1 MNANRTSFARILRT
15 PKSRVRISHPLCLCL
30 LALMCLPL
38 RGSAQTVAEVQSL
51 VDRGQYQAA
60 QEAAGRLITQSPR
73 SSEAYRLRGNARR
86 NLDDLSGALEDYNR
100 SVELDSS
107 SYRAFGGRAIVKR
120 QLKDPSGALADVEKA
135 LALNDRYDAGYNF
148 RALLRLDAGKPSTAL
163 TDANRAIEL
172 NSQNAGYFVRRASI
186 HKAMKSPASAI
197 ADLSCAIEIN
207 PMDPDA
213 YSQRSMLRADS
224 GDVAGALEDLNRA
237 IQMAPNNSGYQTR
250 RDALRGNARP
260 KTVDSTRT
268 TKGAA
273 AGTTAVDSSSV
284 AEVSAAAVSI
294 SSLAG
299 ASKGKPTGKTG
310 EAKTDPDDE
319 SPCIAPISGDE
330 PGNPKAG
337 WAVGL
342 AGAPGP
348 MLDALGGGRPGGDVT
363 AMMVLLRQ
371 AGGPLTEEEDKAL
384 NKQWA
389 PYAASKSP
397 KAHKAIRKQSELLL
411 EAMLHRQLMVQA
423 AWEYDFAIAQ
433 RQLAV
438 LMKDNEEAEIAA
450 AVAELQEQVVAQAK
464 QRLDAL
470 SQEIDKV
477 PDIPTLQE
485 LQDEEEAERRNAMEA
500 LSLQAPASGKALA
513 GMLKYEKT
521 FVKIK
526 KPDNPENAPVCEAKE
541 KSMIYNHTFV
551 FRGQKTPFWSLKS
564 ECSWQ
569 IPQMIPV
576 YQGDTEFPFHITHK
590 DLGSQFPAMEKR
602 VNRNDPF
609 PVECKTYVGYEPSID
624 KRPSGM
630 ISTSLT
636 YNEKT
641 LSCSLEKA
649 DASIFRSEKAGY
661 VFIVIEGPSG
671 GCYRVD
677 ICYKWE
683 PGSGQSAPVASQQD
697 PGLDDDKNAQI
708 AEHEANIAAANRALD
723 SIRREM
729 GGETDGKRREELRLQ
744 ALHLEQDV
752 HDCND
757 LIQSIKTGTLVKT
770 RGPWDEHATA
780 VMARTSME
788 MVEDC
793 RRAQQMQASFVRM
806 TRLLEKYKPEEG
818 RKLYESLRAQMVR
831 GIYQPGG
838 LEKAQKALDALHQST
853 SAVLGENQRR
863 NYADVDLRKAQLERV
878 ERNLAI
884 AESVKKNCD
893 RAIFAGTFFTG
904 MGAGIAL
911 NMVYEASCTTADKGA
926 KTALKNAAFQGG
938 ILLGGMGLMK
948 AGGWAIGKFLNPKV
962 AQSEVNTFKN
972 FLDASRHQQEME
984 WNRALVNQLKDKAR
998 ALEKCK
1004 ASGGKDYLKIRA
1016 ELDDAVAAANSS
1028 SLAKNIMKNEFN
1040 AAEKALDTGTKKAA
1054 AAFNEVNSYQKL
1066 YNQRLQNSIY
1076 PRADAQMVKTLR
1088 QQGYNVQ
1095 PEWLREFRNA
1105 SSRAANRDRDLGL
1118 LAQFEGK
1125 LTKNGQPASLNEFM
1139 SDGQKA
1145 YNSSY
1150 KQVTGRSATL
1160 ADQNITTTAHS
1171 ESFPLSW
1178 LEKKVSGAGD
1188 PRDFEKA
1195 GSAIYNKVKNAMAG
1209 PDPAFVNLKKACSS
1223 LGKDLKTKVLPRL
1236 ETPGAASQVSATSRQ
1251 AALEHWNQV
1260 QKVLDNFGSDK
1271 IDPLTA
1277 MKELQKLT
1285 GSTSITQSAAQVK
1298 RLMKRLGGA
1307 GS

>member
-1 MNANRTSFARILRT
+1 MPVCIN
-15 PKSRVRISHPLCLCL
+15 HPLCLCL

-38 RGSAQTVAEVQSL
+38 WSGAQTVAEVQSL
-51 VDRGQYQAA
+51 VDLGQYQAA
-60 QEAAGRLITQSPR
+60 QEAASRLITQSPR

-86 NLDDLSGALEDYNR
+86 NLNELSNALEDYNR
-100 SVELDSS
+100 AVEFDPS
-107 SYRAFGGRAIVKR
+107 SYRAFGGRAILKR
-120 QLKDPSGALADVEKA
+120 QLKDSSGALADVEKA
-135 LALNDRYDAGYNF
+135 LALNSSYDAGYNF
-148 RALLRLDAGKPSTAL
+148 RALLRLDSGKLDAALADAG
-163 TDANRAIEL
+163 RAIEL
-172 NSQNAGYFVRRASI
+172 NPRNASYYVRRASI
-186 HKAMKSPASAI
+186 HKAMKHPSDAI
-197 ADLSCAIEIN
+197 TDLSRAIEIN
-207 PMDPDA
+207 PKDHDA
-213 YSQRSMLRADS
+213 YFQRSQARADS
-224 GDVAGALEDLNRA
+224 GDTAGALEDLNRA
-237 IQMAPNNSGYQTR
+237 IQMAPDNSNYQAR
-250 RDALRGNARP
+250 RDVLRGNARP
-260 KTVDSTRT
+260 KAADATRT
-268 TKGAA
+268 GKVTKTSTTTDVATS
-273 AGTTAVDSSSV
+273 GTTAIGSTSV
-284 AEVSAAAVSI
+284 AEVSSDAVSI
-294 SSLAG
+294 SSLSG
-299 ASKGKPTGKTG
+299 SSRNKPSTKTG
-310 EAKTDPDDE
+310 ETRTDPDDE
-319 SPCIAPISGDE
+319 SPCIQPISGEE

-342 AGAPGP
+342 AGAPGRL
-348 MLDALGGGRPGGDVT
+348 LDSMGGGRPGGDVA

-371 AGGPLTEEEDKAL
+371 AGGPLTEEEDQAM

-411 EAMLHRQLMVQA
+411 ESMLHRQLMVQA

-450 AVAELQEQVVAQAK
+450 AVAELQEQVVAQSR

-470 SQEIDKV
+470 SQEIDKF
-477 PDIPTLQE
+477 PDIPTPEE
-485 LQDEEEAERRNAMEA
+485 LQDEDEAERRNALEA
-500 LSLQAPASGKALA
+500 LSLQDAPTSGKAMA

-521 FVKIK
+521 FVKIN
-526 KPDNPENAPVCEAKE
+526 KPNDPENAPVCEAKE
-541 KSMIYNHTFV
+541 KSMIYNHAFF

-564 ECSWQ
+564 ECTWQ

-576 YQGDTEFPFHITHK
+576 YQGDSDFPFHITHK
-590 DLGSQFPAMEKR
+590 DLGSQFPAMER
-602 VNRNDPF
+602 RINRTDPF
-609 PVECKTYVGYEPSID
+609 PVACKTYVGFEQSID
-624 KRPSGM
+624 KRPYGM
-630 ISTSLT
+630 ISTSLG

-641 LSCSLEKA
+641 LSCSVEKL
-649 DASIFRSEKAGY
+649 DAGIFRSEKPGY
-661 VFIVIEGPSG
+661 VFIVIEGPG

-683 PGSGQSAPVASQQD
+683 PGAGQATPVASQQD
-697 PGLDDDKNAQI
+697 PGLGDDKNAQI

-818 RKLYESLRAQMVR
+818 RKLYEKLRTQMVQ

-838 LEKAQKALDALHQST
+838 LQKAQKALDTLYQST
-853 SAVLGENQRR
+853 SAVLGENQGQ
-863 NYADVDLRKAQLERV
+863 NLADVQLRKAQLERV

-938 ILLGGMGLMK
+938 ILLGGMGVMK

-972 FLDASRHQQEME
+972 FLEASRHQQEME
-984 WNRALVNQLKDKAR
+984 WNRALVSQLKDKAR

-1004 ASGGKDYLKIRA
+1004 TSGGKDYLKIRG
-1016 ELDDAVAAANSS
+1016 ELDEAVAAANSS
-1028 SLAKNIMKNEFN
+1028 SLAKNIMKNEFT
-1040 AAEKALDTGTKKAA
+1040 AAEKALDTGTKEAT

-1076 PRADAQMVKTLR
+1076 PRTDAQMVKTLQ

-1095 PEWLREFRNA
+1095 PGWLREFRNA

-1118 LAQFEGK
+1118 LAQYEGK
-1125 LTKNGQPASLNEFM
+1125 LTKNGQPVSLNEFM
-1139 SDGQKA
+1139 TDGQKA

-1236 ETPGAASQVSATSRQ
+1236 ETPGAASQISATSRQ
-1251 AALEHWNQV
+1251 AALEHWNEV

-1298 RLMKRLGGA
+1298 RLMARLGGA
-1307 GS
+1307 GT